1 MNRSLEKHMIS
12 QGSFHIYI
20 YIYIYCRSGHGINFF
35 LNPPTKGTTLILRS
49 IPFSV
54 LLVAVFAA
62 VYFLFFVGEIE
73 DLRKSLLDG

>member
-20 YIYIYCRSGHGINFF
+20 YIYCRSGHGINFF
-35 LNPPTKGTTLILRS
+35 LNPPIKGTPSILRS

-54 LLVAVFAA
+54 LLVAVLAA